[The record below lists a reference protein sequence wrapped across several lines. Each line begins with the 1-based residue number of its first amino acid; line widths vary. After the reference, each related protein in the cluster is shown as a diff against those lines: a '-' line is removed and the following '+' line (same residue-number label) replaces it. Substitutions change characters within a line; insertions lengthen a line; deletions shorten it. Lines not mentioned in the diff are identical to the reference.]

1 MVAMSVLLLASEPA
15 PFAASMA
22 IDEAGT
28 TADAVRRTR
37 SGCEGRRRR
46 SFLVREEWAQPR
58 GRKFGS
64 AVAAKAVEA
73 SADPGQISP

>member
-1 MVAMSVLLLASEPA
+1 MSVLLLAFEPA
-15 PFAASMA
+15 PVAASME

-37 SGCEGRRRR
+37 SACEGRRRR
-46 SFLVREEWAQPR
+46 SFLVREEWAQTK